1 MSGFFQRDETTII
14 DIALVAAFA
23 LQAAEPVEIQPFE
36 VGAFRTRIVVE
47 IAAPRETVFDV
58 ATGDIKPWWDHTF
71 YPDSA
76 ELVIEPEFGGRFYE
90 RFVEGEEDG
99 VIHAEVISIYRPELL
114 RLEGPLG
121 LSGRAYHLVTTWTLE
136 EAEDGQATRFVVD
149 LSMMG
154 EVDAELAGIVRRVW
168 VHFIDGRLKP
178 YVESGCHLTPDAPCA
193 AFEAGD

>member
-1 MSGFFQRDETTII
+1 MLTLFA
-14 DIALVAAFA
+14 ALS
-23 LQAAEPVEIQPFE
+23 LQAAEPVEVQPFE
-36 VGAFRTRIVVE
+36 VGAFRTRIEVD
-47 IAAPRETVFDV
+47 IAAPRDVVFDV

-71 YPDSA
+71 YPDPA

-90 RFVEGEEDG
+90 RFVEGEDDG

-136 EAEDGQATRFVVD
+136 EADDGASTAFTVD

-154 EVDAELAGIVRRVW
+154 EVDAELAAIVRNVW
-168 VHFIDGRLKP
+168 VHFIEGRLKP
-178 YVESGCHLTPDAPCA
+178 YVEADCHFEPNAPCS
-193 AFEAGD
+193 AFQTDDG